1 MSPKNSKF
9 HKNLILSK
17 KRYFEKNDILSQKW
31 KFKSEI
37 KKPFLVTRVEQQIQC
52 PKNVNFCQ
60 NDHFYDADVM
70 LIQIGQNNRGCIRK
84 MFPFPT
90 SEIRNFQSSS
100 KFENFEK
107 NFFVSVFYEIET
119 G

>member
-1 MSPKNSKF
+1 MIFKKKIYFKPSLK
-9 HKNLILSK
+9 SK
-17 KRYFEKNDILSQKW
+17 KFSAK
-31 KFKSEI
+31 
-37 KKPFLVTRVEQQIQC
+37 IQC

-60 NDHFYDADVM
+60 NDHFYEADVM